1 MQQKLIN
8 QILLKKTHL
17 ANLKSDLDKLDIDK
31 LRNAPK
37 NLSNLK
43 SKSDKLGIEKLETTL
58 VDLSKLSN
66 VVKNIVVKKTVYDE
80 LATRGCENEKYLASI
95 IDDLVI
101 MFDEV
106 IEEIKTIPTNFN
118 EKIITCKIQ
127 NFYTLLTFLLVTIAL
142 LTAVILLSNEISS
155 KAKTFIKTSFI
166 LMIKTKTFMI

>member
-17 ANLKSDLDKLDIDK
+17 ANLKSDVDKLDIDK

-80 LATRGCENEKYLASI
+80 LA
-95 IDDLVI
+95 I

-127 NFYTLLTFLLVTIAL
+127 IFYILLTFLLVTIAL